1 MQSWVLCGRDGCC
14 WQSYFVVTES
24 EGFVFIN
31 LFCETRLIGE
41 TRLPFGGALLNVLRT
56 LWGVSGI

>member
-1 MQSWVLCGRDGCC
+1 M
-14 WQSYFVVTES
+14 VTES

-56 LWGVSGI
+56 FWGVSGI